1 MALNAPVFLFLF
13 LPVFLLIY
21 VLIKGNARNAVLL
34 LFSLLF
40 FAWSDPF
47 YLPLILLL
55 CLVNYL
61 VLGAIQRRQP
71 DDPSRR
77 RVFFLGVTTNLLLLL
92 GFKLLAAYGAGWTSA
107 LQESGIPLPAWLV
120 FLLPYSYHLPLG
132 ISFLAFQVISML
144 ADEYR
149 NVDMRKDEIGEVFS
163 YLLMFPRVI
172 AGPLTKFRVT
182 IGEIRQRDWDW
193 NRVEAGARRFIV
205 GFAKKVLIA
214 DQLALITNGGIF
226 DVSPARI
233 PFGIAWLVVIS
244 YALQIYYD
252 FSGYTDMAIGL
263 GRMLGFRFPENF
275 NYPYISTSITDFWR
289 RWHITLSNWFREYV
303 FYPLERRRRE
313 MPALSQSLN
322 ILIVFLLTGLWHGVT
337 LPFILWGLL
346 HGLAL
351 VVERGRFGAWLSKT
365 WKPLQ
370 HLYALG
376 VILLG
381 WVFFRSP
388 TVAYGWDLL
397 KVLLGIMPSNRMIP
411 YSVFPPV
418 ASTTW
423 AAFIAGLVF
432 SVPLPVLLKIFRDDR
447 PAGRGVWVL
456 WLRNLIL
463 ILMLAAGIIV
473 QAGALYHPF
482 IYGEF

>member
-1 MALNAPVFLFLF
+1 MALNAPIFLFLF
-13 LPVFLLIY
+13 LPIFLLLY
-21 VLIKGNARNAVLL
+21 VLVKRNARNAVLL

-61 VLGAIQRRQP
+61 VLGAIGRRP
-71 DDPSRR
+71 PEDPVRGHA
-77 RVFFLGVTTNLLLLL
+77 FIFGVTINVLLLL
-92 GFKLLAAYGAGWTSA
+92 GYKLLVAYGGTWMSVI
-107 LQESGIPLPAWLV
+107 LERGIRLPAWLV
-120 FLLPYSYHLPLG
+120 FLLTYSIQLPLG
-132 ISFLAFQVISML
+132 ISFLAFQAISML

-149 NVDMRKDEIGEVFS
+149 SGGVQKAGMGEVFN
-163 YLLMFPRVI
+163 YLLMFPKMI
-172 AGPLTKFRVT
+172 AGPLTRFRDT
-182 IGEIRQRDWDW
+182 LGEIRQREWDW
-193 NRVEAGARRFIV
+193 NRVVDGARQFIV

-214 DQLALITNGGIF
+214 DQLALITNEGIF
-226 DVSPARI
+226 DVPPARI
-233 PFGIAWLVVIS
+233 PFGIAWLMVIS
-244 YALQIYYD
+244 FALQIYYD

-303 FYPLERRRRE
+303 FYPLERKRRE
-313 MPALSQSLN
+313 LPVLNQSLN
-322 ILIVFLLTGLWHGVT
+322 ILIVFLLTGLWHGIT
-337 LPFILWGLL
+337 PSFILWGLL

-351 VVERGRFGAWLSKT
+351 VVERGRFGIWLSRS

-376 VILLG
+376 VILIG
-381 WVFFRSP
+381 WIFFRSP
-388 TVAYGWDLL
+388 TLAYAWDLL
-397 KVLLGIMPSNRMIP
+397 KVLLRIMPSNRMIP

-418 ASTTW
+418 ATITW

-432 SVPLPVLLKIFRDDR
+432 SVPLPASLQIFRDEK
-447 PAGRGVWVL
+447 PANRCIWVR

-463 ILMLAAGIIV
+463 IMMLAVGIII

>member
-1 MALNAPVFLFLF
+1 MALNAPIFLFLF
-13 LPVFLLIY
+13 LPVFLMLY
-21 VLIKGNARNAVLL
+21 FLTRGNARNIMLL

-47 YLPLILLL
+47 YFPMILLL

-61 VLGAIQRRQP
+61 VLGAIQRRKP
-71 DDPSRR
+71 VDPSRK
-77 RVFFLGVTTNLLLLL
+77 RVFILGITLNVILLL
-92 GFKLLAAYGAGWTSA
+92 GFKLIAAYGATWSSVLKDSGVTLPGWLA
-107 LQESGIPLPAWLV
+107 

-132 ISFLAFQVISML
+132 ISFLSFQSISML

-149 NVDMRKDEIGEVFS
+149 QVDARTTKAGEVFN
-163 YLLMFPRVI
+163 YLLMFPKVI
-172 AGPLTKFRVT
+172 AGPLAKFRHML
-182 IGEIRQRDWDW
+182 EELRQREWDW
-193 NRVEAGARRFIV
+193 GGVEAGVRRFIV

-226 DVSPARI
+226 DVSPTRI
-233 PFGIAWLVVIS
+233 PFGIAWLAVIS
-244 YALQIYYD
+244 FALQIYYD

-263 GRMLGFRFPENF
+263 GRMLGFHFFENF

-313 MPALSQSLN
+313 LPVLTQPVN
-322 ILIVFLLTGLWHGVT
+322 ILIVFLLTGLWHGIT
-337 LPFILWGLL
+337 PPFILWGLL

-351 VVERGRFGAWLSKT
+351 VLERGRFGAWLSKT
-365 WKPLQ
+365 MKPLQ

-388 TVAYGWDLL
+388 TVAYAWDLL

-411 YSVFPPV
+411 FSVFPPV
-418 ASTTW
+418 ASITW

-432 SVPLPVLLKIFRDDR
+432 SVPLPKPLRLLSDELQNNQGI
-447 PAGRGVWVL
+447 WEL
-456 WLRNLIL
+456 WLRNIIL
-463 ILMLAAGIIV
+463 LLLLAAGIIV

>member
-13 LPVFLLIY
+13 LPVFLLLY
-21 VLIKGNARNAVLL
+21 FLVKRNARNAVLL

-47 YLPLILLL
+47 FLPMILLL
-55 CLVNYL
+55 CLVNSL

-71 DDPSRR
+71 DILFRR
-77 RVFFLGVTTNLLLLL
+77 RAFIFGVTINILLLL
-92 GFKLLAAYGAGWTSA
+92 GFKLLAAYGGTWMSVI
-107 LQESGIPLPAWLV
+107 LERGIRLPGWLV

-132 ISFLAFQVISML
+132 ISFLAFQAISML
-144 ADEYR
+144 ADEFR
-149 NVDMRKDEIGEVFS
+149 NGGSQKVGMGEVFN
-163 YLLMFPRVI
+163 YLLMFPKVI
-172 AGPLTKFRVT
+172 AGPLTKFKVT
-182 IGEIRQRDWDW
+182 LGEIRHREWDW
-193 NRVEAGARRFIV
+193 NQIEVGARRFIV

-214 DQLALITNGGIF
+214 DHLALITNRGIF
-226 DVSPARI
+226 DISPARI

-244 YALQIYYD
+244 FALQIYYD

-313 MPALSQSLN
+313 MPALSQSFN

-370 HLYALG
+370 HLYTLG
-376 VILLG
+376 AILLG

-388 TVAYGWDLL
+388 TVAYARDLL
-397 KVLLGIMPSNRMIP
+397 KVLLGIMPSSRMIP
-411 YSVFPPV
+411 YSVFPPL
-418 ASTTW
+418 ASITW

-432 SVPLPVLLKIFRDDR
+432 SVPLPASLQIFRDDH
-447 PAGRGVWVL
+447 PACRSVWVL
-456 WLRNLIL
+456 RLRNLIL